1 MNLHKLQRL
10 ISNRCLE
17 CLNVGGL
24 MAYSTCSLNP
34 LEDEAV
40 LAHLLRTHKGT
51 IELVDVSDKMPE
63 LKRSP
68 GLSTWKV
75 IQLNNMQ

>member
-1 MNLHKLQRL
+1 
-10 ISNRCLE
+10 
-17 CLNVGGL
+17 

-34 LEDEAV
+34 IEDEAV
-40 LAHLLRTHKGT
+40 LAHLLRKYKGC
-51 IELVDVSDKMPE
+51 IELVNVSGELPK

-75 IQLNNMQ
+75 LLI